1 MPALRQCA
9 TDVLVLRGSP
19 ALGDAV
25 NLASRL
31 EGLTKVSRGKVCG
44 GRNRIAALAA
54 AHPAQKLYALYR
66 ARYATFRIEPP
77 LPDWDGAT
85 KFAVK

>member
-19 ALGDAV
+19 VLGDAV
-25 NLASRL
+25 NLAYRL
-31 EGLTKVSRGKVCG
+31 EGLTIAREGSRRPKSHF
-44 GRNRIAALAA
+44 RRSPPR
-54 AHPAQKLYALYR
+54 HPSQKLYALYR
-66 ARYATFRIEPP
+66 ARCATFRIEPP
-77 LPDWDGAT
+77 VPDWDGAT